1 MASLIERADL
11 LGRIDQRFRK
21 NPLQIAWQDLKLSCA
36 LIVVPGAESYPLT
49 DWPEVINIRNLRPR
63 IQNLATA

>member
-1 MASLIERADL
+1 MASLVARPDL

-21 NPLQIAWQDLKLSCA
+21 NPLQIAWQDLKSSRA
-36 LIVVPGAESYPLT
+36 LIVVPGAESYPLN
-49 DWPEVINIRNLRPR
+49 DWPEVISIRNLRPR